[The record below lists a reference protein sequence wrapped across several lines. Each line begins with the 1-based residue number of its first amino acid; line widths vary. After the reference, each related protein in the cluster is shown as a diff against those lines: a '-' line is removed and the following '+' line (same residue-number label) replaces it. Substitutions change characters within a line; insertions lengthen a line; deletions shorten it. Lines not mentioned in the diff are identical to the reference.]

1 MATQSVTVVRLYVR
15 EGEHQLEKIMNL
27 LHDDMQVLGATVF
40 RGIAGFGP
48 DGILRTA
55 SLVDLSLDLPLIVE
69 FYGEPS
75 SMETVIAELIHH
87 LHLPH
92 IVSWNATSHVPD
104 V

>member
-27 LHDDMQVLGATVF
+27 LHDDVQVLGATVF

-48 DGILRTA
+48 DGIIRTA
-55 SLVDLSLDLPLIVE
+55 SLVDLSLDLPLIIE
-69 FYGEPS
+69 FYGSPS
-75 SMETVIAELIHH
+75 SMETVIGELTRQ
-87 LHLPH
+87 LHLLH
-92 IVSWNATSHVPD
+92 VVSWNATSHVPD